1 MPDFSIIIPIYNA
14 EKTLLRCLDSLKK
27 QTDPDFEAILV
38 ENGSTDASNAICR
51 KYAERD
57 RRFRLITME
66 TNCGPSGARNAG
78 LERAGGTFVA
88 FVDSD
93 DFDEVYLFFPNTDLG
108 KTISKT
114 LQQRN
119 QKKTKNCD
127 VLYKG
132 HRNLMEF
139 VKELS
144 SAEIPTCL

>member
-1 MPDFSIIIPIYNA
+1 MPDFSIIVPIYNA

-66 TNCGPSGARNAG
+66 TNCGPSSARNAG
-78 LERAGGTFVA
+78 LERAGGTFAA

-93 DFDEVYLFFPNTDLG
+93 DFVEPDYVESLRASFQDADVVFFG
-108 KTISKT
+108 YRQMCGWHFSG
-114 LQQRN
+114 R
-119 QKKTKNCD
+119 
-127 VLYKG
+127 V
-132 HRNLMEF
+132 
-139 VKELS
+139 S
-144 SAEIPTCL
+144 STNFRGSGLP